1 MHHRYILIAIFVA
14 FLWGLAPI
22 LLKRLVAKFD
32 KITILVLDGFL
43 YFFFLLLIG
52 YKYYDKIVKEIPKIN
67 GFDISLMFLTAV
79 IAGLFGNLIYMLLL
93 EGHDSYIITALVSIS
108 PFFTLVL
115 AYYFTTEK
123 ITMWGAM
130 GTLLILSGIL
140 MISYNDH
147 QYKPEGFLN
156 FL

>member
-32 KITILVLDGFL
+32 KMTILVLDGFL
-43 YFFFLLLIG
+43 YFFFLLFIG
-52 YKYYDKIVKEIPKIN
+52 YKYYDKIVKDIPKID

-79 IAGLFGNLIYMLLL
+79 ITGLLGNLIYMFLL

-108 PFFTLVL
+108 PFFTLIL
-115 AYYFTTEK
+115 AYYFTTEN

-130 GTLLILSGIL
+130 GTVLIVSGIL

-147 QYKPEGFLN
+147 QYKPEGYLN